1 MACHIRAP
9 HDEWLL
15 GNLEQTGESIPK
27 LGASQTVIAGSTA
40 LTWGARDSR
49 LMSRMASLNI
59 PTTARSRRCL
69 KYQFREKGN
78 TDSNIG
84 TRSHQL
90 TRNPYVF
97 RPYIDLCSLH
107 HLDRMWH

>member
-15 GNLEQTGESIPK
+15 GNLEQTGESLPK
-27 LGASQTVIAGSTA
+27 LGASQTVHVGSTV

-69 KYQFREKGN
+69 KISIQRQAMLIAILRLE
-78 TDSNIG
+78 DI
-84 TRSHQL
+84 QL
-90 TRNPYVF
+90 TRKH
-97 RPYIDLCSLH
+97 YIP
-107 HLDRMWH
+107 R